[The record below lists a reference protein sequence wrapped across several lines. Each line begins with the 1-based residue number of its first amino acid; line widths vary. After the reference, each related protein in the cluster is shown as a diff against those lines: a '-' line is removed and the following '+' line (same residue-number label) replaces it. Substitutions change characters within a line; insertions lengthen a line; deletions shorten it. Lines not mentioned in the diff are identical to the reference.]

1 MRRAGRDLESTT
13 DVAAV
18 ELTSRT
24 LEAAAAE
31 MAARLQAGIRERAA
45 ARRPSPKSAAA
56 PPPSAQQS
64 VQPAPGRTTPTGG
77 IA

>member
-1 MRRAGRDLESTT
+1 M
-13 DVAAV
+13 V
-18 ELTSRT
+18 EQTRRT

-45 ARRPSPKSAAA
+45 ARRPSPQPAPATS
-56 PPPSAQQS
+56 PPPHAQQP
-64 VQPAPGRTTPTGG
+64 VQPVPGRTTPTGG